1 MDLTPPPHFEPPSS
15 VHSENLLKGDGVGKW
30 GYILYTI
37 LEINGNKKYYVL
49 ISKDLDLKHWRL
61 SS

>member
-37 LEINGNKKYYVL
+37 LEINGNKKYY
-49 ISKDLDLKHWRL
+49 
-61 SS
+61 